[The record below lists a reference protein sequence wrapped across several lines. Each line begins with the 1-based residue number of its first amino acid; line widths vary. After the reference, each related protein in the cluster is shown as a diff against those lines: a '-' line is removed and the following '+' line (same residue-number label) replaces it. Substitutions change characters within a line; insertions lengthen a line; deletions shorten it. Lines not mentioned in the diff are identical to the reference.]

1 MSGKLDL
8 RNTAAQLAVYAAQR
22 LAGFENYQPGGI
34 ARQPA
39 ARHDWIRGILRG
51 MASFAHEDGEEL
63 VVGLDCTI
71 EVARSCAA
79 VEMLSL
85 RDQRQLI
92 KSLCDYARELE
103 RQKDDHRPQM
113 LEVKN
118 LLEDMTAYLPWDV
131 TGSGVYQA
139 RDFVENALIRMTARQ
154 QFCFTHIL
162 MGMET
167 GPCESDFA
175 SGCVAD
181 VDNLSQTELWNRL
194 CAEYPDISEWPVTC
208 VAYRCGHSNME
219 RSVRSASELD
229 LAVMRAKGDRF
240 LDEPGVQWSGTMQEL
255 RIPIRPDEVHTYKET
270 GMEMAL

>member
-1 MSGKLDL
+1 MNGKFDL
-8 RNTAAQLAVYAAQR
+8 RNTAAQLTAYAAQR

-51 MASFAHEDGEEL
+51 MADCAQENGEEL
-63 VVGLDCTI
+63 VVGFDRTI

-79 VEMLSL
+79 VEMLPL
-85 RDQRQLI
+85 RNQRQLV

-103 RQKDDHRPQM
+103 QQKDDRRPQM

-118 LLEDMTAYLPWDV
+118 LLEDMTVYLPWDV

-139 RDFVENALIRMTARQ
+139 RNLVENALVRMTARRP
-154 QFCFTHIL
+154 FCFTHIL
-162 MGMET
+162 LGMET
-167 GPCESDFA
+167 GPCESDFV
-175 SGCVAD
+175 SGRVTDTDELCK
-181 VDNLSQTELWNRL
+181 TEIWRRL
-194 CAEYPDISEWPVTC
+194 CAEYPNIMEWPVTC
-208 VAYRCGHSNME
+208 VVYHCGNSDME
-219 RSVRSASELD
+219 RSVRSASKLD

-240 LDEPGVQWSGTMQEL
+240 LDEPGVQWSGTMREL
-255 RIPIRPDEVHTYKET
+255 RIPTRPDEVHTYKET